1 MTARVYLD
9 TNILI
14 AAIETR
20 GPVSD
25 AGWDVLSAMDRGQFN
40 GVTSEITLAELLPK
54 PMMENDAA
62 LQKSYEEF
70 LTDGPHFHIAPIDR
84 IILLSAARLRANDR
98 SLRLPD
104 AVHLATALKTGCL
117 LFLTGDRRLAVPS
130 PMTSLRLDRETLDT
144 IMRSPA

>member
-1 MTARVYLD
+1 MTTRVYFD

-14 AAIETR
+14 ATIETR
-20 GPVSD
+20 GPFSE
-25 AGWDVLSAMDRGQFN
+25 AGWDVLSAMDSGQFN

-84 IILLSAARLRANDR
+84 MTLLSAARLRANDR

-104 AVHLATALKTGCL
+104 AVHVATALETGCL
-117 LFLTGDRRLAVPS
+117 LFLTGDRRLAVPR
-130 PMTSLRLDRETLDT
+130 PMTSLRLDRDTLDT
-144 IMRSPA
+144 IMRTPA